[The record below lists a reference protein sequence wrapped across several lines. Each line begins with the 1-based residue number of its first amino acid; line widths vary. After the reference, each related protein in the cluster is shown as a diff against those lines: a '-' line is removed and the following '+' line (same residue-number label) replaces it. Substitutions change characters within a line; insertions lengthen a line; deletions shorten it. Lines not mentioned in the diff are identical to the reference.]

1 MNPRPGQYSE
11 DQLVEQP
18 AIRLFEELGWGHV
31 NAYRE
36 TLGPQGTLGRDNMA
50 EVFLIRR
57 LRAAIE
63 RLNPGMPSEAIEQA
77 VTEITKPRTA
87 MHYARANEQ
96 VHTLLRDRVE
106 VSVRQPDGTALP
118 ERLVVIDWDWEK
130 HRRTTTSCSSPSSG
144 CTPTCTASAPT

>member
-1 MNPRPGQYSE
+1 MNPRPSQYSE

-18 AIRLFEELGWGHV
+18 AIRLFEALGWEHI

-50 EVFLIRR
+50 EVFLVRR

-63 RLNPGMPSEAIEQA
+63 RLNPGVPSEAIEQA

-96 VHTLLRDRVE
+96 VHTLLRDGVE
-106 VSVRQPDGTALP
+106 VSASPRNGRQ
-118 ERLVVIDWDWEK
+118 
-130 HRRTTTSCSSPSSG
+130 RTGMSTSVWSIRPAAG
-144 CTPTCTASAPT
+144 RHAA